1 MLDLDRH
8 EIVVV
13 FKKDLLEVL
22 RDYRTLCVMILMP
35 VLIYPALLVLP
46 SKLADNLESTMKT
59 RHFKVCLIGDTADS
73 MKFFVKKKSIDVSAI
88 DNGDPEQI
96 LSNQHVAVVVKFPEK
111 FDESITT
118 FDTIPKVSIFYDAR
132 RDQNLLA
139 LAEVRSV
146 LTQFKNS
153 IVRKRF
159 ESLNVPVPQKYFISF
174 DEIRTRQDQSLASEP
189 VRNMLPFLLFIM
201 VTISIIYPSLDII
214 TGERERN
221 TLPLLLM
228 SPTNRRNIMVG
239 KFLVVCSI
247 GLAAMLVGLTSIFL
261 FVKFWGTDPTKAWSL
276 NFPATAMLMCALISV
291 PLVAALASLAI
302 MLSAWCKTFQ
312 QGQGYFVPFLLVV
325 MGATS
330 VCSLPELKL
339 SSGIAF
345 IPLANVALCM
355 KEVLSGLFDP
365 FWVAITVAGSTVFAF
380 FVTLEAS
387 KVLDSE
393 KLLFGIE
400 NSRERRRANGDY
412 LPEVALLL
420 AVAFLLMFYVGQ
432 TLQMQDLMYG
442 SILTQISVIF
452 APALLLVKL
461 MKLPVLSTWSF
472 RRPTGLGLLAALFL
486 APFCM
491 VLSMAIYQI
500 QSLVF
505 PAPEEFT
512 KMFTRMLVDSDKPMI
527 VTFIAI
533 ALFPGICEEILFRG
547 TILGLVRKRFTP
559 IWSAIVVGLA
569 FGAFHLSI
577 FRVAPTGVLGIV
589 LSALTLATRSIFPA
603 MLLHILNNGMALAMT
618 KYKLEPLLQE
628 YWYVCAI
635 SGMVGFLIL
644 YRIIREN
651 SGSDETKV

>member
-1 MLDLDRH
+1 MLDLDWH
-8 EIVVV
+8 EIAVV

-22 RDYRTLCVMILMP
+22 RDYRTLLVMILMP

-46 SKLADNLESTMKT
+46 SKLAEHLESNIKSKNY
-59 RHFKVCLIGDTADS
+59 KVCLIGVSADARA
-73 MKFFVKKKSIDVSAI
+73 FFLKKKSMSITTVDG
-88 DNGDPEQI
+88 GDPERI
-96 LSNQHVAVVVKFPEK
+96 LSNQHVAVVVSFPER
-111 FDESITT
+111 FDEAITT

-132 RDQNLLA
+132 QDQNLLA
-139 LAEVRSV
+139 LAEVRSA
-146 LTQFKNS
+146 LTQFRNS
-153 IVRKRF
+153 VVRKRF
-159 ESLNVPVPQKYFISF
+159 ESLNVQAPQKYFMTF
-174 DEIRTRQDQSLASEP
+174 NEIRTRQDQSLASEP

-221 TLPLLLM
+221 TMPLLLM

-239 KFLVVCSI
+239 KFLVVATI
-247 GLAAMLVGLTSIFL
+247 GLGAMLIGLTSIYL
-261 FVKFWGTDPTKAWSL
+261 FVKFWGSDPTKAWTL
-276 NFPATAMLMCALISV
+276 NFPATAMAMCALISI

-302 MLSAWCKTFQ
+302 MLAAWCKTFQ

-365 FWVAITVAGSTVFAF
+365 IWVAITAIASTAFAL
-380 FVTLEAS
+380 FVTLQAS

-393 KLLFGIE
+393 RLLFGIE
-400 NSRERRRANGDY
+400 SSRDRRRANGDY

-442 SILTQISVIF
+442 TMLTQISVIF
-452 APALLLVKL
+452 APALLLVKM

-472 RRPTGLGLLAALFL
+472 KRPSLLGMLAALFL

-491 VLSMAIYQI
+491 VASMLIYQI

-512 KMFTRMLVDSDKPMI
+512 KMFTRMLVDSGKPMI
-527 VTFIAI
+527 ISYMAI
-533 ALFPGICEEILFRG
+533 AVFPGVCEEILFRG
-547 TILGLVRKRFTP
+547 TILGLVRKRLTP
-559 IWSAIVVGLA
+559 VWTCIVVGLA

-577 FRVAPTGVLGIV
+577 FRVAPTGILGIV
-589 LSALTLATRSIFPA
+589 LSALTLITGSIFPA
-603 MLLHILNNGMALAMT
+603 MLLHVLNNGMALAMT
-618 KYKLEPLLQE
+618 KYKLEPVLQE
-628 YWYVCAI
+628 YWYVCVI
-635 SGMVGFLIL
+635 SGLVGFLIL
-644 YRIIREN
+644 YKIIREN
-651 SGSDETKV
+651 SRPNETKN

>member
-1 MLDLDRH
+1 MLDLDWH
-8 EIVVV
+8 EIAVV

-46 SKLADNLESTMKT
+46 SKLAEHLESNIKSK
-59 RHFKVCLIGDTADS
+59 HFKVCLIGDSADT
-73 MKFFVKKKSIDVSAI
+73 KEFFLKKKSMVVTALD
-88 DNGDPEQI
+88 DGNPEQI
-96 LSNQHVAVVVKFPEK
+96 LSNQHVAVVVKFPER
-111 FDESITT
+111 FDEAITT

-132 RDQNLLA
+132 EQNLLA
-139 LAEVRSV
+139 LAEVRSA
-146 LTQFKNS
+146 LTQFRNS

-159 ESLNVPVPQKYFISF
+159 ESLNVTPPQKYFMTF
-174 DEIRTRQDQSLASEP
+174 NEIRTRQDQSLASEP

-228 SPTNRRNIMVG
+228 SPTSRRNIMIG
-239 KFLVVCSI
+239 KFLVVATIGFGAMLI
-247 GLAAMLVGLTSIFL
+247 GLASIYL
-261 FVKFWGTDPTKAWSL
+261 FVKFWGTDPTKAWTL
-276 NFPATAMLMCALISV
+276 NFPATAMAMCALISI

-302 MLSAWCKTFQ
+302 MLAAWCKTFQ

-365 FWVAITVAGSTVFAF
+365 IWVAVTVVASTLFAF
-380 FVTLEAS
+380 FVTLQAS

-393 KLLFGIE
+393 RLLFGIE
-400 NSRERRRANGDY
+400 SSRERRRANGDY

-420 AVAFLLMFYVGQ
+420 AAAFLLMFYVGQ

-461 MKLPVLSTWSF
+461 MKLPVFSTWSF
-472 RRPTGLGLLAALFL
+472 KRPTPSGMLAALFL

-491 VLSMAIYQI
+491 VLSMLIYQI

-527 VTFIAI
+527 VSFIAI
-533 ALFPGICEEILFRG
+533 AIFPGVCEEILFRG
-547 TILGLVRKRFTP
+547 TILGLVRKRLSP
-559 IWSAIVVGLA
+559 VWSSIGVGLA

-577 FRVAPTGVLGIV
+577 FRVAPTGILGIV
-589 LSALTLATRSIFPA
+589 LTALTLITGSIFPA
-603 MLLHILNNGMALAMT
+603 MLLHALNNGMALAMT
-618 KYKLEPLLQE
+618 KYNLEPLLQE
-628 YWYVCAI
+628 YWYVCVI
-635 SGMVGFLIL
+635 SGLVGFLLL
-644 YRIIREN
+644 YKIIREN
-651 SGSDETKV
+651 SRRNETKN